1 MSIST
6 ELRWILIACG
16 VALLVAIY
24 WWGRR
29 GERGSESGPGYDRV
43 RQDAEP
49 SFDSTDE
56 SFVESKPGPSAA
68 EAQHPTPH
76 DDFDRTIVMDDI
88 ASGDAGLESVDWPE
102 VKVHQASAAETD
114 VESHRERIAAEPR
127 ARAVEAP
134 VLTSGTPA
142 AAGRSASLRAPA
154 EVSGAKAKPAGQRKI
169 VALRLATGGAGL
181 AGAELIELLQGAGL
195 QHGKFGIFHRMQ
207 AGAAVFSV
215 ASMVE
220 PGTFDLSTMDQNRYP
235 GLTLFMLLPGPID
248 GPSAFDQMLMFA
260 QRLAEASGGALQ
272 DERGKPLTLHA
283 VDRLREE
290 VIDFQHLHGSAEA
303 G

>member
-16 VALLVAIY
+16 VVLLVAIY

-29 GERGSESGPGYDRV
+29 GERGSESGPSYDRV

-56 SFVESKPGPSAA
+56 SFAESKAAPG
-68 EAQHPTPH
+68 EAGPQGPNEPQ
-76 DDFDRTIVMDDI
+76 DDFDRTVVMDDI
-88 ASGDAGLESVDWPE
+88 APGDADLESVDWPE
-102 VKVHQASAAETD
+102 VKVHPVSAAGD
-114 VESHRERIAAEPR
+114 LESQRERIAAEPR

-134 VLTSGTPA
+134 VLNSDTPPA
-142 AAGRSASLRAPA
+142 AARSAPRPPSA
-154 EVSGAKAKPAGQRKI
+154 EAAARAKPAGQRKI
-169 VALRLATGGAGL
+169 VALRLAIGGAGL
-181 AGAELIELLQGAGL
+181 AGAELLELLQGAGL
-195 QHGKFGIFHRMQ
+195 HHGKFGIFHRMQ
-207 AGAAVFSV
+207 AGASVFSV
-215 ASMVE
+215 ASMIE
-220 PGTFDLSTMDQNRYP
+220 PGTFDLSTMEQNRYP
-235 GLTLFMLLPGPID
+235 GLTLFMLLPGPIN
-248 GPSAFDQMLMFA
+248 GPAAFDQMLTFA
-260 QRLAEASGGALQ
+260 QRLAEAGGGALQ

-283 VDRLREE
+283 VDCLREE